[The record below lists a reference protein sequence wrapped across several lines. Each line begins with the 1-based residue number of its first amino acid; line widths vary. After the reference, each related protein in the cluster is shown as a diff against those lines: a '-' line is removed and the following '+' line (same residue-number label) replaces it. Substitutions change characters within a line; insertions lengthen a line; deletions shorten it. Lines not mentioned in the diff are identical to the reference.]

1 MIIQSKGDVVILRGV
16 LAENHWPA
24 LKSVVSLLLKR
35 HPAGVIIDGSELT
48 EVTDAGAHTFLDAS
62 EFILSQNAR
71 VMVVG
76 LSDEIVQA
84 ISDVPGIRSQL
95 PRVSTAEEARASLAV
110 SGAETL
116 PAEQRRPVVL
126 APLIG
131 DWRRSLDYSVA
142 LASRLRAD
150 IHVLCIIEVPRAQP
164 LGVSLPEKE
173 KAAER
178 ALAEAE
184 ALLKAQG
191 IAARKL
197 STRARTPIDGAGKYA
212 AESHPR
218 LLVVAYSKGELEL
231 ANKQQDIMDTLC
243 RETECE
249 VAVICAAE
257 PDEPA
262 ATGGGGSIRAAEP
275 TVLLPLI
282 GSWQRAVDFAGM
294 QSSAM
299 KLDVELLYVI
309 PVPRTMSLDASM
321 PEKEQEAA
329 RLFEEAERSLKRH
342 RMPVR
347 RVLMRSRDVI
357 EGIVRHAAASLPT
370 SLVISYERSE
380 LEQEYTRDATIGAL
394 CREVLADVVTICP
407 PEQHV

>member
-1 MIIQSKGDVVILRGV
+1 MIIQSQGDVVILRGI
-16 LAENHWPA
+16 LEENHWPA

-35 HPAGVIIDGSELT
+35 HPAGVIIDGGELT
-48 EVTDAGAHTFLDAS
+48 EVTDAGAQTFLDAS
-62 EFILSQNAR
+62 EFIESHNAR

-126 APLIG
+126 VPLIG
-131 DWRRSLDYSVA
+131 DWRRSLEYAVA
-142 LASRLRAD
+142 HASKLKAD
-150 IHVLCIIEVPRAQP
+150 LHVLYIIEVPRAQT
-164 LGVSLPEKE
+164 LGIPLPEKE
-173 KAAER
+173 KEAER
-178 ALAEAE
+178 VLAEAE

-191 IAARKL
+191 IAVKKL
-197 STRARTPIDGAGKYA
+197 STRARLPVDGVGKYA

-218 LLVVAYSKGELEL
+218 LLVVAYSKSEFDLINE
-231 ANKQQDIMDTLC
+231 KQDVMGALC

-249 VAVICAAE
+249 VAVICSAE

-262 ATGGGGSIRAAEP
+262 VPGGRGSVRATEP
-275 TVLLPLI
+275 TILFPLI
-282 GSWQRAVDFAGM
+282 GSWQRAAGFVEM
-294 QSSAM
+294 QASAM

-309 PVPRTMSLDASM
+309 LVPRTMSLDASM

-329 RLFEEAERSLKRH
+329 TLFDEAERALKRH
-342 RMPVR
+342 RVPVR
-347 RVLMRSRDVI
+347 RVLMRSRDVT
-357 EGIVRHAAASLPT
+357 EGIVRHTSASKPASL
-370 SLVISYERSE
+370 VVSYERSA
-380 LEQEYTRDATIGAL
+380 LDQEYTHHATIGAL
-394 CREVLADVVTICP
+394 CHGLSTEVVTICP
-407 PEQHV
+407 PEQHI